1 MSVVEFAHE
10 ICGITGT
17 CRGLLVASRCCAMD
31 ACGGGIASIQL
42 RNRWASSCRLD
53 LFFARPVSDST
64 GEDPINFVEK
74 INRRLQLHRQL
85 INRSAERALEVFL
98 DCLPSSDDA

>member
-1 MSVVEFAHE
+1 MSGVELAHG

-17 CRGLLVASRCCAMD
+17 CSGLLVASRCCAMD
-31 ACGGGIASIQL
+31 ACGGGIAAIQL

-64 GEDPINFVEK
+64 GEDPINFMEK
-74 INRRLQLHRQL
+74 IHRRLHLHRQL
-85 INRSAERALEVFL
+85 INRSAEYALEAFR
-98 DCLPSSDDA
+98 D